1 MKLINPLVILR
12 ISSTILFIETISFLL
27 CLPVAHIYNES
38 PYPFLWSSLITISTS
53 IVFFFVSR
61 NTPVEKITNREGF
74 LVVSFSWILL
84 SGFGGLPFLF
94 SGTATSFVDA
104 FFESTSGFTT
114 TGSTIIENVE
124 ILPHTILFWRCLTHW
139 IGGLGII
146 LLVIIILPSLRITA
160 QQLFSRES
168 SLKEKILPKT
178 KAVGF
183 RLLYIYLGLTI
194 SEIILLNLG
203 DMNLFDSICHT
214 FSTVATGG
222 FSTKNTSLSGYSPY
236 SQYVVAL
243 YMMLAGISFV
253 IYYYLVKLKFKKIRS
268 NEEFW
273 FYLAVI
279 FIFVIIGTVILLA
292 GTTDSVELA
301 FRQGS
306 FQVISIITSTG
317 FTSTDYLNWPHSGR
331 LLIFI
336 LLFTG
341 ASTGSTTGGIK
352 MARHLI
358 VIKNIRSVFKKLI
371 HPSAI
376 TQIKLN
382 GNLLSEKTNISI
394 ISFVI
399 LYIFI
404 FIVGTILIV
413 FNGSDPVSSASAVIA
428 SLGNT
433 GPGLGSIGP
442 MFNYSHMPYFS
453 KIVFSLLMIIGRLEI
468 NTLFILF
475 TRSFWK
481 L

>member
-1 MKLINPLVILR
+1 
-12 ISSTILFIETISFLL
+12 
-27 CLPVAHIYNES
+27 
-38 PYPFLWSSLITISTS
+38 
-53 IVFFFVSR
+53 
-61 NTPVEKITNREGF
+61 
-74 LVVSFSWILL
+74 
-84 SGFGGLPFLF
+84 
-94 SGTATSFVDA
+94 
-104 FFESTSGFTT
+104 
-114 TGSTIIENVE
+114 
-124 ILPHTILFWRCLTHW
+124 
-139 IGGLGII
+139 
-146 LLVIIILPSLRITA
+146 
-160 QQLFSRES
+160 
-168 SLKEKILPKT
+168 
-178 KAVGF
+178 
-183 RLLYIYLGLTI
+183 
-194 SEIILLNLG
+194 
-203 DMNLFDSICHT
+203 
-214 FSTVATGG
+214 
-222 FSTKNTSLSGYSPY
+222 
-236 SQYVVAL
+236 
-243 YMMLAGISFV
+243 MLAGISFI
-253 IYYYLVKLKFKKIRS
+253 IYYYLIKLKFKKIRS

-442 MFNYSHMPYFS
+442 MFNYSHMPYSS